1 MHESLHLY
9 ATCLTILGQ
18 EAEAL
23 DNEDEDRL
31 EELCQKRTLLME
43 EAWKKRD
50 GCDPAL
56 LAGHLTTIQVAQGE
70 LAAKTR
76 MRTETLRITLQ
87 NSRKES
93 TRLAGYGK
101 AIGNGQS
108 PPSLY
113 KEG

>member
-9 ATCLTILGQ
+9 SECLTLIGQ

-31 EELCQKRTLLME
+31 EELYQRRVHLME
-43 EAWKKRD
+43 EAWKKKD

-56 LAGHLTTIQVAQGE
+56 LSKKLKAIQSAQEELT
-70 LAAKTR
+70 AKTR
-76 MRTETLRITLQ
+76 MRTETLRMTLQ

-93 TRLAGYGK
+93 TRLTGYGK
-101 AIGNGQS
+101 AMGNGQNLS
-108 PPSLY
+108 SLY